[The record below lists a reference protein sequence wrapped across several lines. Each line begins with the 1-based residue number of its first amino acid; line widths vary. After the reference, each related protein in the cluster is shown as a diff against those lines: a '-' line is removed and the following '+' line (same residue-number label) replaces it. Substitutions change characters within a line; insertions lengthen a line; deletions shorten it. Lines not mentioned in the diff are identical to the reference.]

1 MLNPC
6 YLFLEFIFLKL
17 LVPQFS
23 DMLLYTG
30 RGASGTS
37 RFRIRGLLPLR
48 GMLVS
53 ARRRAGPD
61 RGSGAAPRGSTC
73 RAVHAFSPCYGY
85 CSRCS
90 NSPTCSPSRAS

>member
-1 MLNPC
+1 MLSPC
-6 YLFLEFIFLKL
+6 YLFLEFTYLKL

-23 DMLLYTG
+23 DMLLYTS

-37 RFRIRGLLPLR
+37 HFRIRGLLPLR

-61 RGSGAAPRGSTC
+61 RRSGAMPRSSTC
-73 RAVHAFSPCYGY
+73 WAVRAFSPCYGY
-85 CSRCS
+85 CSWCS